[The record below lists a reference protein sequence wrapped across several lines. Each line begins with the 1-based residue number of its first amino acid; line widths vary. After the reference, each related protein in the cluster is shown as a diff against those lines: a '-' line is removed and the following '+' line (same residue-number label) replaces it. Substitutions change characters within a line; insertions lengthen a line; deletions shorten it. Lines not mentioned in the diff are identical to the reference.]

1 MFSQRIKGFPVILAA
16 ASILTVPALS
26 FAQLPIKLNTPGKAS
41 RVSKDKVCSPD
52 YASSVKPISKWQAS
66 QALRTYG
73 LREDSDREV
82 VRLIPASLGGTNDIE
97 NIWPIQDSKE
107 WGAAQK
113 KALDDKLTQMV
124 CAGSIELK
132 AAQDAIKRDWVE
144 AYKKHV
150 TQ

>member
-1 MFSQRIKGFPVILAA
+1 MLRQRIPGFRVILAA
-16 ASILTVPALS
+16 ASILIVPALA

-41 RVSKDKVCSPD
+41 RVSKEKVCSPD
-52 YASSVKPISKWQAS
+52 YASTVKPIQGWQVS
-66 QALRTYG
+66 QALRAYG
-73 LREDSDREV
+73 LRDDTSREV
-82 VRLIPASLGGTNDIE
+82 VRLIPASLGGTNDLE
-97 NIWPIQDSKE
+97 NIWPISDSKE

-113 KALDDKLTQMV
+113 KALDEKLTQMV

-132 AAQDAIKRDWVE
+132 AAQNEIKKDWVE